1 MSKAVTVLTHTHNHS
16 RKTTILKLGYIF
28 KSMLSK
34 NKMKLETQEQHFHR
48 ERSLR
53 KFFTGLCLLVIVC
66 FLVLWSF
73 TSNEWKKHPP
83 PSFLSVHFAG
93 LYTNST
99 SPSVLSSEES
109 SSFYSELE
117 INFDDYSRLQQAVYW
132 AGPDREITNMSM
144 TTSPGHTKFIIQDLK
159 ESYQIGEE
167 LYVMVHA
174 KDFDNKSKCY
184 GGDFFQAKLFW
195 SKTKASVF
203 GEVVDLLNGSYSVR
217 FLLPWVGEAQVAV
230 RLIHSSEAVQ
240 VLKHHRDT
248 DSDRVF
254 FNGYYEGPGP
264 NKTRLS
270 ETVKCNVKWDKN
282 GLEHMGTGD
291 CCCEYNDPGTGE
303 SWRCQRPKSLPCSAL
318 VYHSMGGYRN
328 HLTKTE
334 KMFM

>member
-1 MSKAVTVLTHTHNHS
+1 MPSI
-16 RKTTILKLGYIF
+16 KTDR
-28 KSMLSK
+28 
-34 NKMKLETQEQHFHR
+34 ETQEKHSPATTGYELQAASENWKMLPSEDKFQVHR
-48 ERSLR
+48 ERSRLR
-53 KFFTGLCLLVIVC
+53 KFFIGLYLLAIVA
-66 FLVLWSF
+66 FLVLWYF
-73 TSNEWKKHPP
+73 TDNDWKKHPP
-83 PSFLSVHFAG
+83 PSFLSVHFGG

-99 SPSVLSSEES
+99 SPSVLSSEEAS
-109 SSFYSELE
+109 LFYSELG
-117 INFDDYSRLQQAVYW
+117 INLNYSRLQQAVYW
-132 AGPDREITNMSM
+132 AGPDREIANMSM

-174 KDFDNKSKCY
+174 KDFGNKSKRY

-195 SKTKASVF
+195 YKTKASVF

-254 FNGYYEGPGP
+254 FIGYYEGPGP
-264 NKTRLS
+264 NKTRLN